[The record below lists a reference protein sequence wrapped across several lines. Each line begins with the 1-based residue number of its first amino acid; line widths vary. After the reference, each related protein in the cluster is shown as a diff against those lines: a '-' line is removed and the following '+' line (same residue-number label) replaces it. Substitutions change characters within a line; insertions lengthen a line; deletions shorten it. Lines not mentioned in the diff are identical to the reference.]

1 MTTRSDQGTGRRVL
15 CRDIFKRYRLAAEV
29 EAVAELIEIDVE
41 IDVDPV
47 TPVYV
52 DPPDERVDDHL
63 LRFDVRQLI
72 KLRPADQ
79 HLILFS
85 QRIHDGLPFRTGG
98 CRVLVAE
105 LFYR

>member
-41 IDVDPV
+41 IDVDTV

-52 DPPDERVDDHL
+52 DPSDERVDDQ
-63 LRFDVRQLI
+63 VASQ
-72 KLRPADQ
+72 
-79 HLILFS
+79 ILCKH
-85 QRIHDGLPFRTGG
+85 QIR
-98 CRVLVAE
+98 
-105 LFYR
+105 